1 MQEAA
6 TSILIG
12 RTQQADG
19 LNRMV
24 VWSLAVHSL
33 LLLGIVLMPRDWL
46 RIAKEQEAAPM
57 MISLGPAGQADTGGM
72 TAITSAPVQR
82 AEPEAKP
89 VNTPPAPKA
98 PEMTIPEPDLKPKP
112 VLKPVDKPLDKSAAK
127 KPTVGPE
134 VKSGAARAQ
143 SASAA
148 QVPFGGLA
156 DQTGGSATGGVR
168 TDVANFC
175 CPEYIDSMTR
185 QIRSNWDQRQGAFGM
200 SVIRFTIRRDGMLTN
215 VEVDKTSGNQLLDF
229 ESRRAVLQTRQLS
242 PLPDRFDRPA
252 LTVYITFDYKR

>member
-1 MQEAA
+1 M
-6 TSILIG
+6 
-12 RTQQADG
+12 
-19 LNRMV
+19 
-24 VWSLAVHSL
+24 
-33 LLLGIVLMPRDWL
+33 
-46 RIAKEQEAAPM
+46 
-57 MISLGPAGQADTGGM
+57 
-72 TAITSAPVQR
+72 
-82 AEPEAKP
+82 
-89 VNTPPAPKA
+89 
-98 PEMTIPEPDLKPKP
+98 
-112 VLKPVDKPLDKSAAK
+112 KPVDKPLDKSAAK

-175 CPEYIDSMTR
+175 CPEYIDSMKR

-229 ESRRAVLQTRQLS
+229 ESRRAVLQTRQLRRCRTGS
-242 PLPDRFDRPA
+242 TDQP
-252 LTVYITFDYKR
+252 

>member
-12 RTQQADG
+12 RNQQADG

-24 VWSLAVHSL
+24 VWSLAVHSV

-46 RIAKEQEAAPM
+46 RVAKEQEAAPM

-175 CPEYIDSMTR
+175 CPE
-185 QIRSNWDQRQGAFGM
+185 
-200 SVIRFTIRRDGMLTN
+200 VHRRHDAADPIELGPAPGRVRN
-215 VEVDKTSGNQLLDF
+215 VGHPIYHTPRWHVD
-229 ESRRAVLQTRQLS
+229 ERRGR
-242 PLPDRFDRPA
+242 
-252 LTVYITFDYKR
+252 

>member
-1 MQEAA
+1 VQEAA

-12 RTQQADG
+12 RNQQADG

-24 VWSLAVHSL
+24 VWSLAVHSML
-33 LLLGIVLMPRDWL
+33 LLAIVLMPRDWL